1 MKDKRVK
8 LDKALEGVRD
18 GMSVMVGGF
27 GLPGTP
33 LTLVN
38 ALLETGVKDL
48 TLMKNDANEVGL
60 GVSPLLEA
68 GRVKKLILTHMG
80 LNVKAVEMMNSGELE
95 VEFHPQGIFA
105 EKIRCGG
112 SGLPGFL
119 TDIGIDTIIRDSR
132 EVMTFQGR
140 EVIIEPSLRA
150 DIALVHAAHADILG
164 NLAYTK
170 SAQNFNPLM
179 AMAADTVVAECA
191 DVRDVGGM
199 DPDHIHTP
207 GAFVDRLVVLDG
219 LSEAYG
225 VLEHHV
231 LQA

>member
-1 MKDKRVK
+1 MKDKRTS
-8 LDKALEGVRD
+8 LDRALEGVRN

-33 LTLVN
+33 LTLIE
-38 ALLETGVKDL
+38 ALLETGVRDL
-48 TLMKNDANEVGL
+48 TLIKNDGNEKGL
-60 GVSPLLEA
+60 GISRLLEA

-80 LNVKAVEMMNSGELE
+80 LNVEAARMMNAKELE

-112 SGLPGFL
+112 AGLPGFL
-119 TDIGIDTIIRDSR
+119 TDIGIDTIIRENR
-132 EVMTFQGR
+132 QVMEFQGS
-140 EVIIEPSLRA
+140 EVIVEPSLRA
-150 DIALVHAAHADILG
+150 DVSLIHAARADVLG
-164 NLAYTK
+164 NLVYTK
-170 SAQNFNPLM
+170 SARNFNPLM
-179 AMAADTVVAECA
+179 AMAGDLVIAESA
-191 DVRDVGGM
+191 DVTDIGGL

-219 LSEAYG
+219 LPETYG